1 MCYSRCME
9 SGRPAARI
17 AVRELRNYA
26 SRVVRRARAGER
38 MLITVDGVPAAE
50 IGPIRAAPAEWTI
63 DELVAAGLVA
73 PPRRSDPPAP
83 AQPVAAPGGRSTL
96 DILREH
102 REHRE
107 QR

>member
-1 MCYSRCME
+1 MCYASPME
-9 SGRPAARI
+9 RI
-17 AVRELRNYA
+17 GVRELRNYA

-50 IGPIRAAPAEWTI
+50 IGPITSESDKPTLAE
-63 DELVAAGLVA
+63 LLAAGVVIAPRRTDRPA
-73 PPRRSDPPAP
+73 PPS
-83 AQPVAAPGGRSTL
+83 PVGAPGGRSSA

-102 REHRE
+102 RN